1 MQEYFESLK
10 AKGINLSEY
19 QKAWY
24 AQKYAIQKDAMLRE
38 YPSTSTE
45 AFQASTEA
53 QYYTRYINQARDENR
68 IGNFPYDSSSP
79 VHTAWDLGYFDS
91 MSVWYFQ
98 VMPSGD
104 LRIIDFHE
112 TSGQSLAENIR
123 IVQSKRYV
131 YGEHFV
137 PHDAKVHEMSTG
149 LTRLE
154 IAYDLGLN
162 MTVLDR
168 LPVQDGIDL
177 VKTCLERSFFHEETT
192 KIGLDHLANYSREW
206 NTSLGRPEERP
217 RHDEHSHACFVAG
230 TRIQSLFG
238 SINIEDLK
246 IGHSVLTPTGSNKI
260 TCLHSH
266 ETNNLYIIITNKSEI
281 ICTPSHKFFTTNGLV
296 SADAL
301 RYNDKII
308 EAQKIWTNSF
318 YIKKLGLG
326 FRDYFLL
333 VMMMRSF
340 FSKTENTDGM
350 VDITKLVDGV
360 KDACIYIDLFT
371 STSTEKSKMDITF
384 ITLMKTLETTIS
396 AICNLLKKAN
406 IYLITQKKMKILEEV
421 EKLLNLLLQKLQN
434 GIKVKKGLN
443 GINNTQLD
451 AILEK
456 TTVKNMNVK
465 FVEPNTFQKQNTENF
480 AQIIANLNLE
490 ELTKQILKNVN
501 VKSVLEDIESI
512 NILETLHVQ
521 QVVELNTEDKIRVYD
536 FTVENDHCYFANDLL
551 VSNSDGF
558 RYLCNAYK
566 KYFADTRKQVE
577 EQRSMPAIFDTDRF
591 PLGQQ
596 MF

>member
-177 VKTCLERSFFHEETT
+177 VKTCLERSFFHEEKT

-217 RHDEHSHACFVAG
+217 RHDEHSHA
-230 TRIQSLFG
+230 
-238 SINIEDLK
+238 
-246 IGHSVLTPTGSNKI
+246 
-260 TCLHSH
+260 
-266 ETNNLYIIITNKSEI
+266 
-281 ICTPSHKFFTTNGLV
+281 
-296 SADAL
+296 
-301 RYNDKII
+301 
-308 EAQKIWTNSF
+308 
-318 YIKKLGLG
+318 
-326 FRDYFLL
+326 
-333 VMMMRSF
+333 
-340 FSKTENTDGM
+340 
-350 VDITKLVDGV
+350 
-360 KDACIYIDLFT
+360 
-371 STSTEKSKMDITF
+371 
-384 ITLMKTLETTIS
+384 
-396 AICNLLKKAN
+396 
-406 IYLITQKKMKILEEV
+406 
-421 EKLLNLLLQKLQN
+421 
-434 GIKVKKGLN
+434 
-443 GINNTQLD
+443 
-451 AILEK
+451 
-456 TTVKNMNVK
+456 
-465 FVEPNTFQKQNTENF
+465 
-480 AQIIANLNLE
+480 
-490 ELTKQILKNVN
+490 
-501 VKSVLEDIESI
+501 
-512 NILETLHVQ
+512 
-521 QVVELNTEDKIRVYD
+521 
-536 FTVENDHCYFANDLL
+536 
-551 VSNSDGF
+551 SDGY